1 MSLLEAISPTANGGS
16 RLRLR
21 VQPGA
26 RRAAVERDEQ
36 GGLKIRLQ
44 APAVEGAANR
54 ALVETLAKSLL
65 GLPRSGVRLISGEKS
80 RDKVV
85 EVDLLPEELDRRLR
99 AAIDRSAGLK
109 RRPEAQE

>member
-1 MSLLEAISPTANGGS
+1 MSLLPAISATKAGGS

-26 RRAAVERDEQ
+26 RRAAVELDEN
-36 GGLKIRLQ
+36 GALKLRLQ

-54 ALVETLAKSLL
+54 ALVEALAKGLL
-65 GLPRSGVRLISGEKS
+65 GVPRSAVRLVSGDKS

-85 EVDLLPEELDRRLR
+85 EVDLPPEELDRRLR
-99 AAIDRSAGLK
+99 AAAG
-109 RRPEAQE
+109 

>member
-1 MSLLEAISPTANGGS
+1 MSVLEAISATASGGS

-26 RRAAVERDEQ
+26 RRAAVELDEQ

-54 ALVETLAKSLL
+54 ALVETLAKTLL
-65 GLPRSGVRLISGEKS
+65 GLPRSGVRLISGDKS

-85 EVDLLPEELDRRLR
+85 EVDLPPEELDRRLR
-99 AAIDRSAGLK
+99 AAIG
-109 RRPEAQE
+109 

>member
-1 MSLLEAISPTANGGS
+1 MSVLEGISATQGGGS

-26 RRAAVERDEQ
+26 RRSAVELDPA

-54 ALVETLAKSLL
+54 ALVETVAKEILR
-65 GLPRSGVRLISGEKS
+65 LPRSGVRLVSGEKS
-80 RDKVV
+80 RDKVL
-85 EVDLLPEELDRRLR
+85 EIDLPPEELDRRLR
-99 AAIDRSAGLK
+99 AAAG
-109 RRPEAQE
+109 